1 MFVVVEGLLAGVMRE
16 SCRHGRP
23 SLPSAHRLIPPA
35 DEGHLWP
42 YLVSC
47 VGASEL
53 IVPQFVPMLCC
64 QLSATPVG
72 SFIQTGLLTV
82 PVQLQQLLLVIVDV
96 EIGFVG
102 SATNRCYDSLH
113 LSCATRPSWSSSP

>member
-1 MFVVVEGLLAGVMRE
+1 MYMFVVVEGLLAGVMWE

-23 SLPSAHRLIPPA
+23 SLPFAHRLIPPA

-64 QLSATPVG
+64 QVSATTVG
-72 SFIQTGLLTV
+72 NFVQTGLLTV
-82 PVQLQQLLLVIVDV
+82 PVQFQQLQLVIVNV
-96 EIGFVG
+96 EIGFVD
-102 SATNRCYDSLH
+102 SATNRRYDSLH
-113 LSCATRPSWSSSP
+113 SS